1 MMRGFRKP
9 YGKLFNGET
18 FTTVRPY
25 KYGEEDLVVGRED
38 GIVLFPRTK
47 KALSLG
53 RAVIVGMETIALCD
67 FERLYPEAF
76 AEYDAEKPMQDLVQD
91 LREICQRD
99 SPIVQVFT
107 YLWIRRTFVCRG
119 LMFGNHYMAEDDG
132 WVHKARE
139 FQQEQ
144 REKGADP

>member
-9 YGKLFNGET
+9 YKKLFNGDT

-76 AEYDAEKPMQDLVQD
+76 AEYDAEIPMENLVEHLRRYCKP
-91 LREICQRD
+91 ET
-99 SPIVQVFT
+99 PIVQVFT
-107 YLWIRRTFVCRG
+107 YLWIFRTIVCQMLYGGNQHLAERDSWVQTAREDQQRLRG
-119 LMFGNHYMAEDDG
+119 LGMEL
-132 WVHKARE
+132 
-139 FQQEQ
+139 
-144 REKGADP
+144 